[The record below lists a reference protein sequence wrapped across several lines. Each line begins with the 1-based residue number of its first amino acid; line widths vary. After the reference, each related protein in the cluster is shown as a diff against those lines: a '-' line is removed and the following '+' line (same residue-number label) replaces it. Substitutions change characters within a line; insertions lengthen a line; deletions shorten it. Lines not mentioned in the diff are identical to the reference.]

1 MRKKLIKLTIGD
13 FKSRLVAQLT
23 TKKCSNWTFFHKR
36 ANNGGKITAA
46 RAQIAFLQSR
56 LARKLID
63 SGRLSFNNKKKID
76 FLNRFLLKNLLFS
89 SLQIGHPISA
99 SVPQGA
105 EDLATSRCP
114 TKLWLQ
120 SFRVTP
126 ERKRKSKRR
135 PPLRKKLT
143 FFRQRSKLDVKKK
156 FSN

>member
-56 LARKLID
+56 LARKLIN

-99 SVPQGA
+99 SVPQGT

-143 FFRQRSKLDVKKK
+143 FFRERSKLDVKKK

>member
-76 FLNRFLLKNLLFS
+76 FLNRFLLKNLLFRACK
-89 SLQIGHPISA
+89 SA
-99 SVPQGA
+99 TRFQPQFPRVPKTWLRAVVQPNFGF
-105 EDLATSRCP
+105 SRSGWHRNENEKEGP
-114 TKLWLQ
+114 R
-120 SFRVTP
+120 F
-126 ERKRKSKRR
+126 E
-135 PPLRKKLT
+135 KKLT
-143 FFRQRSKLDVKKK
+143 FFRERSKLDVKKK